1 MHQDKSETKEKIYQA
16 VNELYKAE
24 GVKMLTLS
32 NIAEKAGISKGGLLY
47 HFPTKDA
54 ILEGLIERNM
64 KEFIDGAEEII
75 SEIQDLEGEALYAKL
90 EEFVDSYINDYLAD
104 LESSIL
110 GVFAQR
116 PELVEETREID
127 KKVFKIFMKYF
138 DNEEEVILLLLA
150 LQGFFFV
157 KVVEY
162 DFILNGFEERIKK
175 LLADRLKKQ
184 IKRSEYERKN
194 ESVRD

>member
-116 PELVEETREID
+116 PDLVEETREID